1 MSDVRPHV
9 PHGIE
14 KPHHSL
20 SHNLA
25 GILLDVKWHFH
36 VGLRSQIV
44 DFVGLQ
50 LSEDPVRRGGIVEVS
65 VVEFQSPTF
74 LERVHEAVQVVD
86 PLAVV
91 GGGSPD
97 DPLNLVAL
105 GQYQLH
111 QVGTVL
117 AGDPC
122 HETTLCHNRLFYGL
136 PFAGA

>member
-86 PLAVV
+86 PLVSLECRH
-91 GGGSPD
+91 SP
-97 DPLNLVAL
+97 
-105 GQYQLH
+105 
-111 QVGTVL
+111 T
-117 AGDPC
+117 AGEESDF
-122 HETTLCHNRLFYGL
+122 T
-136 PFAGA
+136 AGEC